1 MQVDSG
7 KPGLLGRIHPQL
19 RLFLVAVMLMG
30 IAAGILE
37 TTFNNFL
44 SDTFDI
50 APDSRGFLEFP
61 RELPGFLTAL
71 FAGLLF
77 FLPETMIGAACAVCV
92 GLGMIGISIWGASW
106 HTMLAFMILWSI
118 GAHLL
123 MPVRSSIGIH
133 LAHEKRRGRR
143 LGQIAGAGIG
153 ATLIGCGVVWI
164 GTKYLHAGYSTIF
177 MLGGLAALAG
187 GCVFALM
194 RLPEAHLKRSRFV
207 WNRRYWLYY
216 LLALLFGA
224 RKQIFMTFGPWVLV
238 RVFKQPAYV
247 IAQLWMAAAVLGMFV
262 QPALGRVIDRF
273 GERKVLVA
281 DSLLVLAVCMGYGFS
296 ARIPDGRFALWLLY
310 ACYVGDHLLFG
321 VNMARTTYLSKIVVK
336 PQDLAP
342 TLSLGITINHAVS
355 MSVPALGGLVW
366 LRYGY
371 PAVFIGAGGVA
382 VLMLLFSLFV
392 RPRRD
397 PSRRGCPRRP

>member
-1 MQVDSG
+1 MQGISKRRGVI
-7 KPGLLGRIHPQL
+7 GRIDPQL

-30 IAAGILE
+30 IAGGIFE

-50 APDSRGFLEFP
+50 AADSRGFLEFP

-77 FLPETMIGAACAVCV
+77 FLPETMIGAACALCV

-106 HTMLAFMILWSI
+106 HTMLAFMILWST
-118 GAHLL
+118 GTHLL
-123 MPVRSSIGIH
+123 MPVRSSVGIH
-133 LAHEKRRGRR
+133 LAHESRRGRR

-153 ATLIGCGVVWI
+153 ATLVGCGVVWI
-164 GTKYLHAGYSTIF
+164 GTKYLRASHATIF
-177 MLGGLAALAG
+177 MIGGLAALAAA
-187 GCVFALM
+187 VFFALM
-194 RLPEAHLKRSRFV
+194 RLPDAHLKRSRFV
-207 WNRRYWLYY
+207 WNRRYWIYY
-216 LLALLFGA
+216 VLALLFGA
-224 RKQIFMTFGPWVLV
+224 RKQIFITFAPWVLV

-247 IAQLWMAAAVLGMFV
+247 IAQLWMAAAVLGIFV
-262 QPALGRVIDRF
+262 QPVLGRVIDRF

-281 DSLLVLAVCMGYGFS
+281 DSLLVLSVCVGYGMS
-296 ARIPDGRFALWLLY
+296 AGISDGRFALWLLY

-321 VNMARTTYLSKIVVK
+321 VNMARTTYLSKIVVR

-355 MSVPALGGLVW
+355 MTVPAIGGLIW
-366 LRYGY
+366 IRHGY
-371 PAVFIGAGGVA
+371 AAVFAAAGCVA
-382 VLMLLFSLFV
+382 LLMFFFSLLV
-392 RPRRD
+392 KAHPPTRD
-397 PSRRGCPRRP
+397 ARPSRP